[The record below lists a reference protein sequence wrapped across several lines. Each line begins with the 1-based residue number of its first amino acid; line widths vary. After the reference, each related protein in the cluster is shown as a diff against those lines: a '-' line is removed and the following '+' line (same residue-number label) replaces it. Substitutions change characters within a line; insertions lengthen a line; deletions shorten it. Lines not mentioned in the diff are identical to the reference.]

1 MKTRIITIE
10 GIDGSGKTVQFERLA
25 YRLEEL
31 GYSVARRAFPVYGSY
46 FGKQIGRFLSGA
58 DGIKATDVD
67 QKSMALWFALDR
79 YMDFKDYR
87 DGDTDFLLIN
97 RYVLSNAVYQSIRDG
112 DIGKPD
118 VVDYVLEL
126 EYGVLGLP
134 RPDLNFFF
142 DVETECAKANVEKKG
157 FRDYIGSGKDV
168 YEADRSI
175 QQRAS
180 EKYSELAGRFDD
192 TVIIKCTENGKMLAI
207 ETISDRVMAVL
218 KERGLIE

>member
-25 YRLEEL
+25 RRLNEL
-31 GYSVARRAFPVYGSY
+31 GYSVALRAFPVYDSY

-58 DGIKATDVD
+58 DGVKATDVD

-79 YMDFKDYR
+79 YMDFKDYC
-87 DGDTDFLLIN
+87 DGETDFLLIN

-118 VVDYVLEL
+118 IVDYVFEL

-134 RPDLNFFF
+134 RPDLNLFF
-142 DVETECAKANVEKKG
+142 DVETECAKGNVEKKG

-168 YEADRSI
+168 YEANKSI

-180 EKYSELAGRFDD
+180 EKYAELAERFDD
-192 TVIIKCTENGKMLAI
+192 TVIINCTENGAMLPI
-207 ETISDRVMAVL
+207 DTISDMVMAAL